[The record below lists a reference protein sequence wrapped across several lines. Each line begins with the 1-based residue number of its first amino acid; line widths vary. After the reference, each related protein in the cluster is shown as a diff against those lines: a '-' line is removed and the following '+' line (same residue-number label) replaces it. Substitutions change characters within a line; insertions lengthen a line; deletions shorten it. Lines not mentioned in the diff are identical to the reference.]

1 LIEIRFH
8 GRGGQGAA
16 IASSIIADA
25 IFRMGKEV
33 QSFPMFGVERR
44 GAPVASFIRIDDKR
58 IYVRCEV
65 YEPDHVVVLD
75 PTLIQAVDVTSGLK
89 PGGILLVNSDLKA
102 EQLGIKGNYKVLTF
116 DGNSVAVEFG
126 LGSKAQPIANT
137 VMIGA
142 FAKAFGQLD
151 MNLLYDCI
159 MESFPPYLA
168 KKNADAAKKAF
179 ELAPSAN

>member
-16 IASSIIADA
+16 IASSIMADA
-25 IFRMGKEV
+25 IFQMGKEV

-44 GAPVASFIRIDDKR
+44 GAPVASFIRIDDKP
-58 IYVRCEV
+58 IWVRCEV

-89 PGGILLVNSDLKA
+89 EGGILLVNSDLPPEK
-102 EQLGIKGNYKVLTF
+102 LGVKGNYKIITF
-116 DGNSVAVEFG
+116 DGNQLAVDFG

-137 VMIGA
+137 VMMGA
-142 FAKAFGQLD
+142 FAKVFGQID
-151 MNLLYDCI
+151 IDKLYDCI
-159 MESFPPYLA
+159 LKAFPKHLA
-168 KKNADAAKKAF
+168 KKNADSAKKAY
-179 ELAPSAN
+179 ELAPSPQ